1 MDWSGVTICECLR
14 VAAQNAPHKL
24 AVVDPYERVSF
35 AELNRRVEKF
45 AACLT
50 SLGVNRGDHV
60 ALWMTN
66 CTTWLVT
73 WYACARIGA
82 VLIPINTRYKVEE
95 TRYILKQSDSRI
107 LVMMDHYWDI
117 DYTAMVEEM
126 LPGLSSMNAKSLTSD
141 EFPELSAIIRW
152 GREEKPGF
160 LSMDCLMDG
169 AMNSV
174 IGTYTVEA
182 KDPSIV
188 VYTSGTT
195 GAPKGAVHS
204 HIVLKNA
211 NNIARAL
218 HIESDDII
226 LGHMPFYHVAG
237 AFAAALTALL
247 RECTL
252 IAVPHW
258 KPVEVL
264 ELINQEQVSIMAGI
278 PTHYIDLVDAVRQGG
293 RRPLTLKTG
302 WIGGAAVTPDVA
314 ATALQELNMKSL
326 QVVYGMT
333 ETTSTTTLSRFEDP
347 IDVVCDNRGVPVGDF
362 DVAVF
367 SDRDEPLPSGE
378 VGEVRVRGHVVMMS
392 YYKNPEATTK
402 VITPDGWFKTGD
414 MGFFDERGY
423 LKITGRKSE
432 MFIVG
437 GSNTYPAEI
446 EKALQAHEGIKQAV
460 VVGVPDR
467 RLGEVGYAFVHCEK
481 GSRVSESQLNEYCR
495 SLMADYKV
503 PRYFEFVDEFCK
515 TTTGKIQRSEL
526 AMRAKAVIKQDQ
538 ETDPA

>member
-1 MDWSGVTICECLR
+1 MDWNTATIGLTLR
-14 VAAQNAPHKL
+14 AAARNSPDKV

-35 AELNRRVEKF
+35 TELDLRVDKF
-45 AACLT
+45 AASLK

-66 CTTWLVT
+66 CTTWLVA
-73 WYACARIGA
+73 WFACARIGA
-82 VLIPINTRYKVEE
+82 VLIPINTRYKVDE
-95 TRYILKQSDSRI
+95 TCYILKQSDSRV
-107 LVMMDHYWDI
+107 LVMMDNFWGI

-126 LPGLSSMNAKSLTSD
+126 IPGLSAMDPRHLASEDL
-141 EFPELSAIIRW
+141 PELSAVIRW
-152 GREEKPGF
+152 GDEGKDGF
-160 LSMDCLMDG
+160 LSLDRLMG
-169 AMNSV
+169 EV
-174 IGTYTVEA
+174 TYVPGDVPEVETG
-182 KDPSIV
+182 DPSIV

-218 HIESDDII
+218 HIENDDIV

-237 AFAAALTALL
+237 AIAAALAALL

-258 KPVEVL
+258 KPAEVL
-264 ELINQEQVSIMAGI
+264 DLINREKVTIMAGI
-278 PTHYIDLVDAVRQGG
+278 PTHYFDLVDVVRQGG
-293 RRPLTLKTG
+293 PRPTTLKTG

-314 ATALQELNMKSL
+314 STAINELNMQSL

-362 DVAVF
+362 DVEVF
-367 SDRDEPLPSGE
+367 SDDNQELPAGQ
-378 VGEVRVRGHVVMMS
+378 VGEVRVRGHLVMMG
-392 YYKNPEATTK
+392 YYKNPEATAK

-414 MGFFDERGY
+414 LGFFDERGY
-423 LKITGRKSE
+423 LKITGRKAE

-446 EKALQAHEGIKQAV
+446 EKTLQAHDAVKQAV

-467 RLGEVGYAFVHCEK
+467 RLGEVGYAFIQRET
-481 GSRVSESQLNEYCR
+481 GTQLTEAELIEYCR
-495 SLMADYKV
+495 TSMADYKV
-503 PRYFEFVDEFCK
+503 PRFFEFVEEFSK

-526 AMRAKAVIKQDQ
+526 VARAEAMIRQDI
-538 ETDPA
+538 TAGSA